1 MNDKMS
7 TGTRRSDQPADPAV
21 MANSQ
26 SKKPQ
31 IGDKSSASGSDLLL
45 W

>member
-1 MNDKMS
+1 MS

-21 MANSQ
+21 MANPQ

-31 IGDKSSASGSDLLL
+31 IGNRVEHQIQTSSSGNAA
-45 W
+45 